1 MRFAPP
7 GRSRVAQGG
16 GKKMDLNQIL
26 VEALSQEASDI
37 HIKAGAPPIFRVN
50 GTLKAWNKLKPFDM
64 NDVSK
69 IAFDLMNDWQKE
81 RFIKN
86 REVDM
91 GYEVYGM
98 GRFRVNVFQQ
108 RGKMRIALRIVPYE
122 IKGLEDLHLPPVLK
136 DICLEQRGLI
146 LVTGTTGS
154 GKSTTLASMIDIVN
168 GNRNCHI
175 ITIED
180 PIEFVH
186 EDKKSIV
193 DQREVGLDTG
203 TFSSALRVALRQD
216 PDVILVGEMRDFETI
231 ETALTAAETGH
242 LVLST
247 LHTLNATET
256 VTRIISVF
264 PPYHQKQV
272 RLQLAG
278 VLKGVISQR
287 LVPKA
292 DGMGRVPAVE
302 VLVSTARVRECIIEK
317 DKTTEIND
325 AIARGYTT
333 YGMQSFDQSLM
344 FLLNE
349 SLITYEEA
357 LKHCSNPD
365 DFSLRVKGIVATSDL
380 SWEDFEST
388 GKEKTK
394 EKEVKEE
401 KKVKFGKPMSPKVAA
416 PGGTT
421 LKR

>member
-1 MRFAPP
+1 
-7 GRSRVAQGG
+7 
-16 GKKMDLNQIL
+16 MDLNQIL
-26 VEALSQEASDI
+26 IEALSQEASDV
-37 HIKAGAPPIFRVN
+37 HIKEGAPPIFRVN
-50 GTLKAWNKLKPFDM
+50 GILRHWSKMKPFDH
-64 NDVSK
+64 NDLSK
-69 IAFDLMNDWQKE
+69 MAFSLMNDWQKE

-91 GYEVYGM
+91 GYEVYGL

-108 RGKMRIALRIVPYE
+108 RGKLRIALRIVPYQ
-122 IKGLEDLHLPPVLK
+122 IKSLGELHLPSVLRSVS
-136 DICLEQRGLI
+136 LEQRGLI

-168 GNRNCHI
+168 NERNCHI

-180 PIEFVH
+180 PIEFIH
-186 EDKKSIV
+186 EDKKSII
-193 DQREVGLDTG
+193 DQREIGSDTS

-242 LVLST
+242 LVMST

-287 LVPKA
+287 LVPRA
-292 DGMGRVPAVE
+292 DNLGRVPAVE

-317 DKTTEIND
+317 DKTNEIND
-325 AIARGYTT
+325 AITRGVTG

-344 FLLNE
+344 FLMKENLV
-349 SLITYEEA
+349 TYDEA
-357 LKHCSNPD
+357 LKHCTNPD
-365 DFSLRVKGIVATSDL
+365 DFALRVKGILATSDTT
-380 SWEDFEST
+380 WEDFET
-388 GKEKTK
+388 L
-394 EKEVKEE
+394 EKEAAE
-401 KKVKFGKPMSPKVAA
+401 KKGKPTRPVDAKIN
-416 PGGTT
+416 GLKGTS
-421 LKR
+421 LKP